1 MLTYD
6 NEQETT
12 FYEDIQNKEGLDL
25 RDKRGKRHDLSF
37 VLLGVVIG
45 LLRKR
50 DGQLSSIHRSM
61 VNKHK
66 DLCESLGIDIP
77 KAVSRAQ
84 LPRILESV
92 NLILFEE
99 LLFSRFGLKLKEEEK
114 QWFAG
119 DGKELRGS
127 IEKGQNRGEVLVQ
140 LIRHEDRAVLGQAH
154 YNGKKESEKPCLQEL
169 INQKEARTQKIT
181 ADALHLCPA
190 MTEPIEKSGGIF
202 VIGLKQNQKE
212 LLADMSK
219 HAQCFKAAKELI
231 TIDKGHGR
239 LEKRHYYQYDVREEY
254 FDHRWKSTHFRS
266 LFKVV
271 RYRTKL
277 KNDRHSIETAYYLSN
292 GKIQKSDEYFK
303 AIRNHWSVEV
313 NNHVRDVSL
322 QEDQLRTK
330 KSLLLKSWQV

>member
-1 MLTYD
+1 MPTYD

-12 FYEDIQNKEGLDL
+12 FYEDLQNKEGLDL
-25 RDKRGKRHDLSF
+25 RDKRGKRHDLGF
-37 VLLGVVIG
+37 VLLGVVLG

-66 DLCESLGIDIP
+66 VLCECLGVDIP

-84 LPRILESV
+84 LPRILEKV
-92 NLILFEE
+92 DLMLFEE
-99 LLFSRFGLKLKEEEK
+99 ILFSRFELKLKEEEK

-127 IEKGQNRGEVLVQ
+127 IEKGEKRGEVLVQ
-140 LIRHEDRAVLGQAH
+140 LIRHDDKAVLGQAR
-154 YNGKKESEKPCLQEL
+154 YNGKKESEKPCLQDL
-169 INQKEARTQKIT
+169 ITQKEAQAQKIT

-212 LLADMSK
+212 LMADMSK
-219 HAQCFKAAKELI
+219 HAQCFKAARELI

-239 LEKRHYYQYDVREEY
+239 LEKRHYCQYDVSGEY

-271 RYRTKL
+271 RHRTNL
-277 KNDRHSIETAYYLSN
+277 KNDSHSIETAYYLSN
-292 GKIQKSDEYFK
+292 GKIQESDEYFE

-313 NNHVRDVSL
+313 NNHIRDVSL

-330 KSLLLKSWQV
+330 KNPLLK

>member
-1 MLTYD
+1 MPTYD
-6 NEQETT
+6 KEQETT
-12 FYEDIQNKEGLDL
+12 FYKEIQNKEGLDL

-37 VLLGVVIG
+37 VLLGVIIG
-45 LLRKR
+45 LLRNR
-50 DGQLSSIHRSM
+50 DGKLSSIHRSM

-66 DLCESLGIDIP
+66 MLCESLGVVIP

-84 LPRILESV
+84 LPRILEKV
-92 NLILFEE
+92 DLVLFEE
-99 LLFSRFGLKLKEEEK
+99 LLFSRFELKLEEEEK

-127 IEKGQNRGEVLVQ
+127 IEKGEKRGEVLVQ
-140 LIRHEDRAVLGQAH
+140 LIRHDDRAVLGQAR
-154 YNGKKESEKPCLQEL
+154 YNGKKESEKPCLQDL
-169 INQKEARTQKIT
+169 IAQKEARAQKIT

-202 VIGLKQNQKE
+202 IIGLKENQKE

-219 HAQCFKAAKELI
+219 HAECFKATRELI

-239 LEKRHYYQYDVREEY
+239 LEKRHYYQYDVSGEY
-254 FDHRWKSTHFRS
+254 FDHRWENTHFRS

-271 RYRTKL
+271 RHRTNL
-277 KNDRHSIETAYYLSN
+277 KNDKHSIETAFYLSN
-292 GKIQKSDEYFK
+292 GEIQKSDEYFE

-330 KSLLLKSWQV
+330 KSQLLK